1 MNNIIAEALANKLTF
16 KEAKN
21 SSGIEWVDV
30 WLNRKKL
37 GKILHAPNYL
47 VKYGAIEGKWYLSY
61 DVKDTSS
68 REWMHYGASSGQD
81 EFINADTKE
90 DAIAWVKQNIDK
102 LDKDAKSKNLQ
113 LWPLRENNQLQD
125 MNTNPIR
132 SLSEH
137 ITESLSINEASVNE
151 DYKGARPGDIT
162 DLTISAKGKP
172 GSATSAFVQNV
183 ASKFKNA
190 KVFHS
195 AAYVHV
201 TLANEKDKSDALDMF
216 KDRNEPYINE
226 SVNEAKSLT
235 FKPGDKLTF
244 LNKHNKEQE
253 AKYVKTQYGGTFVD
267 IDVDGKIVT
276 ISKGDI
282 VNEAKMSKQD
292 TESFTIDYD
301 NMGGGL
307 NGRVD
312 FQLWGADEIAIEL
325 GHYSGGRNIRFKM
338 DSKSAQKLLDAK
350 AKQRKMTADL
360 KIGERIPDEQLAEYM
375 ALENELSIEL
385 TQNMALD
392 LKNAASAYEKE
403 IAKVLAKYGFKL

>member
-1 MNNIIAEALANKLTF
+1 
-16 KEAKN
+16 
-21 SSGIEWVDV
+21 
-30 WLNRKKL
+30 
-37 GKILHAPNYL
+37 
-47 VKYGAIEGKWYLSY
+47 
-61 DVKDTSS
+61 
-68 REWMHYGASSGQD
+68 
-81 EFINADTKE
+81 
-90 DAIAWVKQNIDK
+90 
-102 LDKDAKSKNLQ
+102 
-113 LWPLRENNQLQD
+113 
-125 MNTNPIR
+125 MNTKNPIR

-137 ITESLSINEASVNE
+137 ITEALSNATDSVNE
-151 DYKGARPGDIT
+151 GYKGARPGDIT

-172 GSATSAFVQNV
+172 GSSTSAFVQNV

-226 SVNEAKSLT
+226 SVNEAK
-235 FKPGDKLTF
+235 
-244 LNKHNKEQE
+244 
-253 AKYVKTQYGGTFVD
+253 
-267 IDVDGKIVT
+267 
-276 ISKGDI
+276 
-282 VNEAKMSKQD
+282 MSKQD
-292 TESFTIDYD
+292 TESFTVDYD

-307 NGRVD
+307 NGRID
-312 FQLWGADEIAIEL
+312 FQLWGDSVVAVEL
-325 GHYSGGRNIRFKM
+325 GHYSGGRTVRFKM
-338 DSKSAQKLLDAK
+338 DSKSAQQLLDAK